1 MSAAALL
8 AGRHALVTGA
18 GGGIGAA
25 IARALAGAGALVSLA
40 GRRREPLDAVA
51 ASLPAGAALVV
62 DGFDVTDGEAIGRGL
77 DRARAAFGPVSILVN
92 NAGEAPSASFEST
105 DAELWAHVLAVDLTG
120 VYNVTHAA
128 LPDLKRHGSGARLIN
143 VASTAGLTGY
153 AYVAA
158 YCAAKHGVVGLTRA
172 LALELARSWRH
183 RQRGLSGLHRDA
195 VDRPRGRDHRRQ
207 DRPLGRCSARG
218 TRQGEPSGTSGDA
231 GRGRGRGALACLASG
246 NVNKRAGDCG
256 CRRGGHGGMSEAIS
270 AMQAARRPFKGLS
283 ARAISASRRARTGAS
298 RRCGSIGRNARI
310 R

>member
-40 GRRREPLDAVA
+40 GRRCAPLEAVA
-51 ASLPAGAALVV
+51 ASLPEGAAFVV
-62 DGFDVTDGEAIGRGL
+62 DSFDVTDGEAIGRGL

-105 DAELWAHVLAVDLTG
+105 DAKLWAYVLAVDLTG
-120 VYNVTHAA
+120 VYKVTHAA
-128 LPDLKRHGSGARLIN
+128 LPDLKRHGFGARLIN

-172 LALELARSWRH
+172 LALELARTGVTANAVCPGFTETPLIDRAVETIVTKTGRSTEAARADLAKANPQG
-183 RQRGLSGLHRDA
+183 RLVKPEEVADA
-195 VDRPRGRDHRRQ
+195 VIWVASPAAASINGQ
-207 DRPLGRCSARG
+207 AIVVAG
-218 TRQGEPSGTSGDA
+218 GEVMA
-231 GRGRGRGALACLASG
+231 G
-246 NVNKRAGDCG
+246 
-256 CRRGGHGGMSEAIS
+256 
-270 AMQAARRPFKGLS
+270 
-283 ARAISASRRARTGAS
+283 
-298 RRCGSIGRNARI
+298 
-310 R
+310 